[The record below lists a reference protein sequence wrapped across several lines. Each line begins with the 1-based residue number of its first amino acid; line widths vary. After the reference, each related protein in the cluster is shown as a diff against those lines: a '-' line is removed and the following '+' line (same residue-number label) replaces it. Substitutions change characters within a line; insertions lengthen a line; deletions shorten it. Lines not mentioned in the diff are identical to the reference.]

1 LNNTWEWKQPI
12 SKEIFEMKYQFHRKN
27 PEEVFKDTAQVI
39 ASVEN
44 KKQRKKIEQQFY
56 DIMESGKFIP
66 AGRILANAWPKTT
79 MQYFNNCYTIGI
91 DDTIE
96 GIYDAI
102 KEDAEISRTGGGV
115 GLNFSKLRPKGSK
128 LSRGG
133 ESSGV
138 ISFMK
143 VFNESAKIIQTG
155 GSRRAAHMGI
165 LNIDHPEIEDFITA
179 KQGDGNKELTQFNIS
194 VGITDKFIE
203 AVEKDLDWDL
213 VFNVKIYKTVKAKY
227 LYDLITKNA
236 FEHNEPGIFNIDN
249 VHREANSFYMYK
261 ILQTNPCGEQSLPEY
276 GICDLGA
283 INFSKFVLNKFEDNA
298 EIDFDNLKETIK
310 IGVRFLDDVLDI
322 TKYPLDKIKERALE
336 ERRIGLGFTGYA
348 DMLAMLKIK
357 YGSKEAKAFTEK
369 LGEFFRD
376 SAYQASIELAKEKG
390 AFKVFD
396 KKILKSGFISRLPNN
411 IKKDIKKYGL
421 RNIASLTIAP
431 TGTTSLSLGQN
442 CSSGI
447 EPIFSLKYNRNIR
460 IGDGEETKKESVI
473 DNAWLEYTEK
483 YDTNIVPEYFI
494 TTSDVDVYESID
506 IQAIWQKYIDSSIS
520 KTINLP
526 KGFTLDKYKELFLYA
541 YKKGLKGITTFNPEG
556 SLKGILEY
564 NEPKESS
571 GERIEY
577 VERHMAPS
585 RPEELNCDIHEITV
599 NKQKHIILI
608 GKLHG
613 SLYEIFVDDNTD
625 GAIDINHHKQ
635 GTIRKINR
643 GRYDLI
649 VKNGKEKV
657 VVQNIAK
664 AFDATYGTLARMVS
678 MSLRHGT
685 PLQFIVD
692 QLSKSRQFISFE
704 KAVARVLKKYIED
717 GEKVMTGDVCPECGE
732 ELVFNDGCTTCMS
745 CGWSKCI

>member
-1 LNNTWEWKQPI
+1 LINVLEWKQPI
-12 SKEIFEMKYQFHRKN
+12 SKEIFEMKYQFHRKS
-27 PEEVFKDTAQVI
+27 PEEVFKDTAEVI
-39 ASVEN
+39 SSVEN
-44 KKQRKKIEQQFY
+44 KKQRKEIKQQFY
-56 DIMESGKFIP
+56 DVMESGKFIP
-66 AGRILANAWPKTT
+66 AGRILANAWPNTP
-79 MQYFNNCYTIGI
+79 MPYFNNCYTIGI

-115 GLNFSKLRPKGSK
+115 GLNFSKLRPRGSK

-165 LNIDHPEIEDFITA
+165 LNIDHPEIEDFIKA

-194 VGITDKFIE
+194 VGITDEFIN
-203 AVEKDLDWDL
+203 AVEKDLDFDL
-213 VFNVKIYKTVKAKY
+213 VFNGEIYKTVKAKY
-227 LYDLITKNA
+227 LYDLITEK
-236 FEHNEPGIFNIDN
+236 
-249 VHREANSFYMYK
+249 
-261 ILQTNPCGEQSLPEY
+261 
-276 GICDLGA
+276 ICDLGA
-283 INFSKFVLNKFEDNA
+283 INLSKFVLNKFEDNA
-298 EIDFDNLKETIK
+298 SIDFDELEKTIR

-348 DMLAMLKIK
+348 DMLAMLKIR
-357 YGSKEAKAFTEK
+357 YGSQDSKDYTER
-369 LGEFFRD
+369 LGEFFRNT
-376 SAYQASIELAKEKG
+376 AYCASIELAKEKG
-390 AFKVFD
+390 AFTVFD
-396 KKILKSGFISRLPNN
+396 KKILKSGFISRMPNS

-447 EPIFSLKYNRNIR
+447 EPIFSLKYSRNIR
-460 IGDGEETKKESVI
+460 IGDGDETRKESVT

-483 YDTNIVPEYFI
+483 YNTDIVPEYFV
-494 TTSDVDVYESID
+494 TTSDIGVYDSID

-541 YKKGLKGITTFNPEG
+541 YKKGLKGVTTFNPDG

-571 GERIEY
+571 GDKIEY

-625 GAIDINHHKQ
+625 GAVDINHHKQ

-649 VKNGKEKV
+649 VKNGTEKV

-685 PLQFIVD
+685 PLQFVVD

-732 ELVFNDGCTTCMS
+732 ELVFNDGCVTCMS
-745 CGWSKCI
+745 CGWSKCV